1 MGLKQG
7 PVVSYLAHTPEC
19 VPPVVFRRW
28 HGLGGASASSEH
40 LKVLEIFCQLSG
52 MLREY
57 VTGAV
62 VKSSF

>member
-52 MLREY
+52 MLRE
-57 VTGAV
+57 
-62 VKSSF
+62 